1 MIVELV
7 SVGTELLLGNIVN
20 TNAAYLSE
28 MCARRGLSLYYQTV
42 VGDNWDRM
50 AETFRT
56 ALGRSDIVIITGGLG
71 PTEDDITKEVVAQ
84 VMGRRLV
91 EDEHTRKRIQDYME
105 AYAVSSGLK
114 EIPENNW
121 KQAQI
126 PEGSRVL
133 DNQNGT
139 APGLILDDG
148 GKHVILL
155 PGPPEEMQLLFEEQ
169 VYPYLGELS
178 QEVIVSKMV
187 KLCGIGESSVAEM
200 AADLIA
206 AQTNPTIATYAKVG
220 EVHLR
225 ITAKAETEQE
235 ARKLLKPLVREVK
248 LRFGPYIYSTEEK
261 GTLEGSIL
269 DLLNDKGLTLVTA
282 ESCTGGMLASRIIN
296 VPGASEVLKAG
307 LVTYSNRMKRKYL
320 GVKKS
325 TLKTEGA
332 VSEKTAREMAKG
344 GCEQTEAD
352 VCVAVTGI
360 AGPDGGT
367 EEKPVG
373 LVYIGC
379 CTAGKIKVKRFQFSG
394 GRAKVRSQ
402 SVSAALAL
410 LRECVLE
417 NYYQS

>member
-1 MIVELV
+1 MIVELI

-42 VGDNWDRM
+42 VGDNWERM
-50 AETFRT
+50 AETIRT
-56 ALGRSDIVIITGGLG
+56 ALGRSDILLITGGLG

-84 VMGRRLV
+84 VMGRRLL
-91 EDEHTRKRIQDYME
+91 EDKHTRERIQAYME
-105 AYAVSSGLK
+105 AYAASAGLK

-126 PEGSRVL
+126 PEGARVL
-133 DNQNGT
+133 DNENGT

-155 PGPPEEMQLLFEEQ
+155 PGPPEEMRPLFEEQ

-206 AQTNPTIATYAKVG
+206 AQSNPTIATYAKVG

-325 TLKTEGA
+325 TLKTDGA
-332 VSEKTAREMAKG
+332 VSEKTAREMARG

-352 VCVAVTGI
+352 VCVAITGI

-379 CTAGKIKVKRFQFSG
+379 CAAGKIKVKRFQFTG

-402 SVSAALAL
+402 SVSAALTL

-417 NYYQS
+417 QYYHS